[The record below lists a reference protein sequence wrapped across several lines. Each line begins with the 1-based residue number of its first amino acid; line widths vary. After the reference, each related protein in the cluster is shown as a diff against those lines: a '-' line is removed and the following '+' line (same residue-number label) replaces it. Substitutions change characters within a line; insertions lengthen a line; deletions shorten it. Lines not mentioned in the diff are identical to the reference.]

1 MPKRNILCLILCIF
15 LISIITSACGDG
27 DSNTFIIVPPIPS
40 KYPLELSKTE
50 FKLNIGFTDNIIVTL
65 NGEDVTKT
73 ATYKVDQESIAKVE
87 GGLITGLSV
96 GLATVTV
103 SAENAESDAT
113 FTVNVVDP
121 VLPSLVVD
129 PSIISVNVD
138 NESEVKVTLEGKEVT
153 EDVSYISDDDSI
165 AIVDKGIVKGLKIG
179 NTNVT
184 VSLEGANSAVFTVNV
199 VDSAVPS
206 LVVDPSVISVNFDDE
221 LKVKVTLDGK
231 DVTEDVSYTSDDDSI
246 ATVDKGIIKGLKIG
260 NTNVTAS
267 LEGANSAVFIVNVN
281 PFANRNVGDEVEF
294 GHYPQSKVE
303 GSDPP
308 EYQVDPIKWRVLKRD
323 DYNKKVL
330 AVSVNGLY
338 AHRFDDTSEVW
349 EDSEIYSS
357 LNGDDFYNG
366 KFNDIPV
373 FDEFEREIISLVR
386 VENDVV
392 YFGGDTHVF
401 LLGAKD
407 ANNTRYFVD
416 EADRLCKP
424 TDYAK
429 HTGASVEDGNCY
441 WWLRTTYS
449 GLTGNVYCIA
459 FDGKIYF
466 IGVHLS
472 YLCARPALWINL

>member
-129 PSIISVNVD
+129 PS
-138 NESEVKVTLEGKEVT
+138 
-153 EDVSYISDDDSI
+153 
-165 AIVDKGIVKGLKIG
+165 
-179 NTNVT
+179 
-184 VSLEGANSAVFTVNV
+184 
-199 VDSAVPS
+199 
-206 LVVDPSVISVNFDDE
+206 VISVNFDDE

-246 ATVDKGIIKGLKIG
+246 AIVDKGIIKGLKIG

-441 WWLRTTYS
+441 WWLRTIQ
-449 GLTGNVYCIA
+449 GLVLKTVIV
-459 FDGKIYF
+459 
-466 IGVHLS
+466 IGGCVLLILGLLVM
-472 YLCARPALWINL
+472 YIV

>member
-50 FKLNIGFTDNIIVTL
+50 IKLNIGFTDNIIVTL

-129 PSIISVNVD
+129 PS
-138 NESEVKVTLEGKEVT
+138 
-153 EDVSYISDDDSI
+153 
-165 AIVDKGIVKGLKIG
+165 
-179 NTNVT
+179 
-184 VSLEGANSAVFTVNV
+184 
-199 VDSAVPS
+199 
-206 LVVDPSVISVNFDDE
+206 VISVNFDDE

-246 ATVDKGIIKGLKIG
+246 AIVDKGIIKGLKIG

-472 YLCARPALWINL
+472 YLCVRPALWINL